1 MIMYILLYRSYV
13 FLWFIVFHAD
23 LMILLQRT
31 MVTALENDP
40 SKAYDQDHPEVL
52 DDHDGLDDPHERD
65 HFRASKALKSST
77 PKAGISIIHIE
88 KKNYSWL
95 VYIQA
100 RFLDPVSDRK
110 MIPSNLFINWI

>member
-23 LMILLQRT
+23 LMILLQKT
-31 MVTALENDP
+31 MVTALASDP
-40 SKAYDQDHPEVL
+40 SKAYDHDHHQVL

-88 KKNYSWL
+88 KKKLFLIGLYSSKVLGSGVW
-95 VYIQA
+95 QKD
-100 RFLDPVSDRK
+100 DP
-110 MIPSNLFINWI
+110 I